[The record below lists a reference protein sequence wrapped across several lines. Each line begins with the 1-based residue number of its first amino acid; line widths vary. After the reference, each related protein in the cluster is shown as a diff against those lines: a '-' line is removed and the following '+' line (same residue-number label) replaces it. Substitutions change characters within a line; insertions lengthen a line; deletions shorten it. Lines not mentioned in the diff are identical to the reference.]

1 MRPLLRQKSPASRT
15 EKLIGCRFHSS
26 KQNHET
32 NTMKPTLK
40 TTLAALSFAILAAL
54 AFSGC
59 ASTGGGSANRTHEMG
74 PPKSPSRM
82 LDRDMPGR

>member
-1 MRPLLRQKSPASRT
+1 
-15 EKLIGCRFHSS
+15 
-26 KQNHET
+26 
-32 NTMKPTLK
+32 MKTTLK
-40 TTLAALSFAILAAL
+40 SILAALSFAILAAIM
-54 AFSGC
+54 FSGC